1 MADFWDQ
8 ALSVLEQG
16 APAVAAL
23 AGGPLAG
30 QAVSLI
36 EGALGLAPTGD
47 KQAAAQGVIGAN
59 VDQLI
64 AMQSAGLA
72 FKQKLIDAGIALVQ
86 ADDADRASARAREI
100 SVRDW
105 AVPTLAIGITLGFF
119 GLLAFL
125 CFREVPAAT
134 RDLLNVMIGSLGA
147 AWTGVVAYYFGS
159 SSGQMHATE
168 LLAKAGPVP

>member
-1 MADFWDQ
+1 MTDFWDQ

-16 APAVAAL
+16 APAVATL

-36 EGALGLAPTGD
+36 EGALGLTPTGD
-47 KQAAAQGVIGAN
+47 KQTAAQAVLGAN
-59 VDQLI
+59 ADQLI
-64 AMQSAGLA
+64 AMQSAALA
-72 FKQKLIDAGIALVQ
+72 FKQKLIDAGIALEE

-105 AVPTLAIGITLGFF
+105 VAPTLAIGITLGFF
-119 GLLAFL
+119 GLVTFL
-125 CFREVPAAT
+125 CFRDVPAAT
-134 RDLLNVMIGSLGA
+134 RDLLNILIGSLTG

-168 LLAKAGPVP
+168 LLAKAGPIQ

>member
-8 ALSVLEQG
+8 ALAVLETG
-16 APAVAAL
+16 APAVATL

-30 QAVSLI
+30 QAVSMI
-36 EGALGLAPTGD
+36 EGALGLTPTGD
-47 KQAAAQGVIGAN
+47 KQLAGQAVVGATAE
-59 VDQLI
+59 QLI
-64 AMQSAGLA
+64 AMQTAGLA
-72 FKQKLIDAGIALVQ
+72 FKQKLVDAGIAMEQ

-100 SVRDW
+100 SVQDW
-105 AVPTLAIGITLGFF
+105 TAPALAIGITLGFF
-119 GLLAFL
+119 GLLGFL
-125 CFREVPAAT
+125 CFREVPTAT

-159 SSGQMHATE
+159 SSGQAHATE